1 MLKRKSPFAIIE
13 KNFDVVVGERMNRKI
28 SVLDISIDN
37 FTAKEAMKQFVDS
50 IQTDPISVIEMVT
63 VNSLM
68 DMDEVPGL
76 KEEVCGFDLVLA
88 GDTTILEAADITDK
102 QWLRETRDRL
112 FLRMLLRYMHKHHKR
127 VYLLV
132 ESEEEGQE
140 FLDYLECNYRGT
152 QIGGIAKVSAESRAD
167 DMIVNAINGAD
178 IDCVV
183 SAMSAP
189 LQQDFITKN
198 RSVLNANIWLGL
210 GKEILPL
217 SKTGPVQNRFTQ
229 FIMKRLFQREME
241 KRKKSD
247 PQSSQAVK

>member
-1 MLKRKSPFAIIE
+1 M
-13 KNFDVVVGERMNRKI
+13 GEHMNRKI
-28 SVLDISIDN
+28 SILDISIDN

-50 IQTDPISVIEMVT
+50 IQSDPISVIEMVT
-63 VNSLM
+63 VDSLM
-68 DMDEVPGL
+68 NMDEVSGL
-76 KEEVCGFDLVLA
+76 KEDVCDFDLVLA
-88 GDTTILEAADITDK
+88 GDTMILESADITDK
-102 QWLRETRDRL
+102 QWLRETRERL
-112 FLRMLLRYMHKHHKR
+112 FLKMLLCYINKHHKR

-152 QIGGIAKVSAESRAD
+152 QIGGMAKVSAENRAD

-183 SAMSAP
+183 SAMSSP
-189 LQQDFITKN
+189 LQEDFITKN

-210 GKEILPL
+210 GKEILPI
-217 SKTGPVQNRFTQ
+217 SKTGLVQNRFTQ

-241 KRKKSD
+241 KRKRSA
-247 PQSSQAVK
+247 PQPSQAIK